1 VRRVRRPGGPVVTI
15 AFGYNQRHDP
25 SIHHPGGRRLSE
37 ARGPAASTRSGSA
50 PDDAGPGAP
59 SLAALIV
66 FEVALVIYVRTLL
79 PGVSVGDWAEMQWI
93 PARLGI
99 PHPTGYP
106 LYVLLGKAFSLVPIG
121 SLGFRAELL
130 SAVAAAGAA
139 ATSVLIAA
147 RLGVRPVLALAAG
160 LSLAVTGE
168 LWLEAT
174 YSEMNGLHLLLM
186 AAVIHRA
193 LVWRAER
200 RDRDLQLGA
209 LLAGLSLSNHVLAAT
224 VVPIVVLFVLVDA
237 RSRLRE
243 RPILLLQ
250 SAALVAVG
258 LTPYLFL
265 PLRGLFG
272 PAAIYGKFLTW
283 DGISGLVTGA
293 DLRSQMHFTS
303 LANLAKAW
311 NDLPDVLAQFRDR
324 ANLLFVVGGLIGAGI
339 QAVRDRWLSAM
350 LFLIVAVNVFFF
362 ANYVGDLDHYLLVT
376 WLAFTIWLAITA
388 EAAVAW
394 IERRLPRLAASPGP
408 AILALVLP
416 IAIAAGNWTTYD
428 ESQNYI
434 GDDFARTVFAALP
447 PDAVLLTYWDAL
459 TNLGY
464 VHCVDGQ
471 RPDVALRSFDVTA
484 RVVCDPVEGSLED
497 VARRRPLYALFA
509 APSELNAVRGSFDLV
524 PGPVLAVPYG
534 KRGLDHGATLYRLV
548 PRQAGL
554 VPGRIRA
561 PA

>member
-1 VRRVRRPGGPVVTI
+1 V
-15 AFGYNQRHDP
+15 
-25 SIHHPGGRRLSE
+25 
-37 ARGPAASTRSGSA
+37 
-50 PDDAGPGAP
+50 
-59 SLAALIV
+59 
-66 FEVALVIYVRTLL
+66 
-79 PGVSVGDWAEMQWI
+79 
-93 PARLGI
+93 
-99 PHPTGYP
+99 
-106 LYVLLGKAFSLVPIG
+106 
-121 SLGFRAELL
+121 
-130 SAVAAAGAA
+130 
-139 ATSVLIAA
+139 
-147 RLGVRPVLALAAG
+147 
-160 LSLAVTGE
+160 
-168 LWLEAT
+168 
-174 YSEMNGLHLLLM
+174 
-186 AAVIHRA
+186 
-193 LVWRAER
+193 
-200 RDRDLQLGA
+200 
-209 LLAGLSLSNHVLAAT
+209 
-224 VVPIVVLFVLVDA
+224 
-237 RSRLRE
+237 
-243 RPILLLQ
+243 
-250 SAALVAVG
+250 
-258 LTPYLFL
+258 
-265 PLRGLFG
+265 
-272 PAAIYGKFLTW
+272 
-283 DGISGLVTGA
+283 
-293 DLRSQMHFTS
+293 
-303 LANLAKAW
+303 KAW
-311 NDLPDVLAQFRDR
+311 NDIPPILAQLRDR
-324 ANLLFVVGGLIGAGI
+324 SNLVFVVGGLIGAGI
-339 QAVRDRWLSAM
+339 QLRRDRWLGGM
-350 LFLIVAVNVFFF
+350 LGLIVAVNVFFF

-394 IERRLPRLAASPGP
+394 IERRLTRLAASPGP